1 MTQFVFSVALQDG
14 TRVRDAVQADNA
26 ASARFILHYRYKDR
40 YKSSDILSETAMPQA
55 YECPVCH
62 NTEHRLGALICKVCG
77 EPLPAWVREQHP
89 SMDTVNAFRTIGR
102 HAFVAYRRRTEN
114 PRTVIIFAD
123 DEAQAMRKALG
134 CFGYPQAD
142 WERLSKGVGPV
153 AVHGLTP
160 TADAQVY
167 EI

>member
-40 YKSSDILSETAMPQA
+40 YKSSDILSETAMPKA

-153 AVHGLTP
+153 AVHRLTP